1 MKKKKIILTGAAVAA
16 VVVIGIGA
24 WTLFGRKSSDGSTE
38 NVVYV
43 NSVDNLMNPG
53 SGNGAVNRFAG
64 VVETQKQVD
73 IQQSQDK
80 TVKDIYVEVGQEVS
94 KGDPLFSYD
103 TEKSQEDLEK
113 AKLELERID
122 NNIGNKQNEI
132 AALEK
137 EKKSAGNDADV
148 YKRQGISNPGS
159 SLPLSLDGF
168 VFFNFVI
175 SLFAFSM
182 FSSIPCFSSFFIS
195 RSRFSRVISYVSRS
209 SPTFTVSPSLTYI
222 FFTFCESAR

>member
-1 MKKKKIILTGAAVAA
+1 MIYWNHENLSDTGGRYEEKKIILTGAAVAA

-94 KGDPLFSYD
+94 KEIRYSLMIQKNHRK
-103 TEKSQEDLEK
+103 TWKSK
-113 AKLELERID
+113 A
-122 NNIGNKQNEI
+122 G
-132 AALEK
+132 
-137 EKKSAGNDADV
+137 AGTD
-148 YKRQGISNPGS
+148 R
-159 SLPLSLDGF
+159 
-168 VFFNFVI
+168 
-175 SLFAFSM
+175 
-182 FSSIPCFSSFFIS
+182 
-195 RSRFSRVISYVSRS
+195 
-209 SPTFTVSPSLTYI
+209 
-222 FFTFCESAR
+222 

>member
-1 MKKKKIILTGAAVAA
+1 
-16 VVVIGIGA
+16 
-24 WTLFGRKSSDGSTE
+24 
-38 NVVYV
+38 
-43 NSVDNLMNPG
+43 MNPG

-137 EKKSAGNDADV
+137 EKRSAGNDAQLD
-148 YKRQGISNPGS
+148 YTMQIQSAQMELNMKRKANRWRFRNYRTPSRTVR
-159 SLPLSLDGF
+159 LPVRLM
-168 VFFNFVI
+168 V
-175 SLFAFSM
+175 
-182 FSSIPCFSSFFIS
+182 
-195 RSRFSRVISYVSRS
+195 
-209 SPTFTVSPSLTYI
+209 
-222 FFTFCESAR
+222 

>member
-24 WTLFGRKSSDGSTE
+24 WALFGRTSSDGSTE

-94 KGDPLFSYD
+94 KGDPLFYYD

-113 AKLELERID
+113 AKQSWSWNGSITTSEI
-122 NNIGNKQNEI
+122 NKMR
-132 AALEK
+132 LLHWK
-137 EKKSAGNDADV
+137 RKK
-148 YKRQGISNPGS
+148 
-159 SLPLSLDGF
+159 
-168 VFFNFVI
+168 
-175 SLFAFSM
+175 
-182 FSSIPCFSSFFIS
+182 
-195 RSRFSRVISYVSRS
+195 RVQEMMH
-209 SPTFTVSPSLTYI
+209 SLTI
-222 FFTFCESAR
+222 RCRFRVPRWN

>member
-24 WTLFGRKSSDGSTE
+24 WALFGRTSSDGSTE

-103 TEKSQEDLEK
+103 TEKSQEDL
-113 AKLELERID
+113 
-122 NNIGNKQNEI
+122 
-132 AALEK
+132 
-137 EKKSAGNDADV
+137 
-148 YKRQGISNPGS
+148 
-159 SLPLSLDGF
+159 
-168 VFFNFVI
+168 
-175 SLFAFSM
+175 
-182 FSSIPCFSSFFIS
+182 
-195 RSRFSRVISYVSRS
+195 
-209 SPTFTVSPSLTYI
+209 
-222 FFTFCESAR
+222 

>member
-1 MKKKKIILTGAAVAA
+1 MKKKKIIITGAAVVA

-24 WTLFGRKSSDGSTE
+24 WALFGRASSDGSTE

-103 TEKSQEDLEK
+103 TEK
-113 AKLELERID
+113 
-122 NNIGNKQNEI
+122 
-132 AALEK
+132 
-137 EKKSAGNDADV
+137 
-148 YKRQGISNPGS
+148 
-159 SLPLSLDGF
+159 
-168 VFFNFVI
+168 
-175 SLFAFSM
+175 
-182 FSSIPCFSSFFIS
+182 
-195 RSRFSRVISYVSRS
+195 
-209 SPTFTVSPSLTYI
+209 
-222 FFTFCESAR
+222 

>member
-113 AKLELERID
+113 QSWSWNGSITISEI
-122 NNIGNKQNEI
+122 NKMR
-132 AALEK
+132 LLRWK
-137 EKKSAGNDADV
+137 RKKGV
-148 YKRQGISNPGS
+148 QE
-159 SLPLSLDGF
+159 
-168 VFFNFVI
+168 
-175 SLFAFSM
+175 M
-182 FSSIPCFSSFFIS
+182 MH
-195 RSRFSRVISYVSRS
+195 
-209 SPTFTVSPSLTYI
+209 SLTI
-222 FFTFCESAR
+222 QCRFRVPRWN

>member
-24 WTLFGRKSSDGSTE
+24 WALFGRKSSDGSTE

-113 AKLELERID
+113 AKLELERIN

-137 EKKSAGNDADV
+137 EKRV
-148 YKRQGISNPGS
+148 QEMMH
-159 SLPLSLDGF
+159 SLT
-168 VFFNFVI
+168 I
-175 SLFAFSM
+175 Q
-182 FSSIPCFSSFFIS
+182 C
-195 RSRFSRVISYVSRS
+195 RSRVPDGTETERI
-209 SPTFTVSPSLTYI
+209 
-222 FFTFCESAR
+222 

>member
-24 WTLFGRKSSDGSTE
+24 WALFGRTSSDGSTE

-103 TEKSQEDLEK
+103 TEKSQEDLSWNGSITISE
-113 AKLELERID
+113 I
-122 NNIGNKQNEI
+122 NKMR
-132 AALEK
+132 LLRWK
-137 EKKSAGNDADV
+137 RKKGV
-148 YKRQGISNPGS
+148 QE
-159 SLPLSLDGF
+159 
-168 VFFNFVI
+168 
-175 SLFAFSM
+175 M
-182 FSSIPCFSSFFIS
+182 MH
-195 RSRFSRVISYVSRS
+195 
-209 SPTFTVSPSLTYI
+209 SLTI
-222 FFTFCESAR
+222 QCRFRVPRWN

>member
-1 MKKKKIILTGAAVAA
+1 MKKKKIILIGAAVAA

-24 WTLFGRKSSDGSTE
+24 WTLFGRKSSAGSTE

-73 IQQSQDK
+73 IQQSQVGK

-94 KGDPLFSYD
+94 EGKNRYSAYD

-122 NNIGNKQNEI
+122 KQYR
-132 AALEK
+132 K
-137 EKKSAGNDADV
+137 
-148 YKRQGISNPGS
+148 
-159 SLPLSLDGF
+159 
-168 VFFNFVI
+168 
-175 SLFAFSM
+175 
-182 FSSIPCFSSFFIS
+182 
-195 RSRFSRVISYVSRS
+195 
-209 SPTFTVSPSLTYI
+209 
-222 FFTFCESAR
+222 

>member
-122 NNIGNKQNEI
+122 KMR
-132 AALEK
+132 LLRWK
-137 EKKSAGNDADV
+137 RKKGV
-148 YKRQGISNPGS
+148 QE
-159 SLPLSLDGF
+159 
-168 VFFNFVI
+168 
-175 SLFAFSM
+175 M
-182 FSSIPCFSSFFIS
+182 MH
-195 RSRFSRVISYVSRS
+195 
-209 SPTFTVSPSLTYI
+209 SLTI
-222 FFTFCESAR
+222 QCRFRVPRWN

>member
-1 MKKKKIILTGAAVAA
+1 MRTYQIQEADMKKKKIILTGAAVAA

-122 NNIGNKQNEI
+122 NNIGNKQNDRSKCTSPCRTECGDTVPAVASRQLLCKNVLAHCNTNL
-132 AALEK
+132 AARK
-137 EKKSAGNDADV
+137 T
-148 YKRQGISNPGS
+148 
-159 SLPLSLDGF
+159 
-168 VFFNFVI
+168 
-175 SLFAFSM
+175 
-182 FSSIPCFSSFFIS
+182 
-195 RSRFSRVISYVSRS
+195 VSRGYFVHF
-209 SPTFTVSPSLTYI
+209 PQTLRQK
-222 FFTFCESAR
+222 E